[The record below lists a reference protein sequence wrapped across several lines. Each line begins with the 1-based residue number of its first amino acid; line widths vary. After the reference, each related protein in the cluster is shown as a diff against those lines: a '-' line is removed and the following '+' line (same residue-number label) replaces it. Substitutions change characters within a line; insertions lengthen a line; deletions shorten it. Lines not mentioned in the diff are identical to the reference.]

1 MAGLAEQQ
9 ALLDEARSALARG
22 DDGAALRA
30 VELHARRFP
39 DSVMIEER
47 EALAI
52 KALVGKEKFSEARS
66 RGERF
71 RARFPRS
78 LLLSSL
84 EETLATIP

>member
-1 MAGLAEQQ
+1 
-9 ALLDEARSALARG
+9 
-22 DDGAALRA
+22 
-30 VELHARRFP
+30 VELHARRYP

-52 KALVGKEKFSEARS
+52 KALVGQGSLAEARA

-78 LLLSSL
+78 LLISSID
-84 EETLATIP
+84 ETLGTIP